1 MIGSYLKIILIFGE
15 KKSPDQRSGDFFS
28 SAQSF
33 SFMARMQSGQMFLP
47 L

>member
-1 MIGSYLKIILIFGE
+1 MYSHLKNILICGA
-15 KKSPDQRSGDFFS
+15 KKSPDLRSGDFFN